1 MTTNYENS
9 TQSTGSTAQAE
20 CVMHPE
26 ICKED
31 VPPGTTGTCNYYK
44 LRYENYIE
52 RHAAHIEMECCKPK
66 DEMHYSHKEGYS
78 YKTGRKVGG
87 CVAPDYYMNYGFK
100 YCSAFKNETY
110 EKLSSKG
117 KVWLLKVLEKLQT
130 FMEQGVVAKSYVA
143 DLNTDFNTRIGIA
156 DNDGNLIA
164 TNLIPPILKKYYT
177 GIECRN
183 DDFRDFAFATHPDAY
198 NPKIMQTLLCSDL
211 LTIAN
216 TPAYKEWL
224 SWATW
229 EQAIIM
235 GENMD
240 IGDITLGCLDEAA
253 TTLVEKTQEVFE
265 DLAEHFTKW

>member
-26 ICKED
+26 ICEED
-31 VPPGTTGTCNYYK
+31 VPAGNKGTCNYYK
-44 LRYENYIE
+44 SRYDNYIE

-100 YCSAFKNETY
+100 YCSAFKEETY
-110 EKLSSKG
+110 EKLSYGG
-117 KVWLLKVLEKLQT
+117 KVWLDDVLIKLQDY
-130 FMEQGVVAKSYVA
+130 MEMGVVDKHYLGG
-143 DLNTDFNTRIGIA
+143 LNEEFTKEIRVNG
-156 DNDGNLIA
+156 G
-164 TNLIPPILKKYYT
+164 PQVYYT

-183 DDFRDFAFATHPDAY
+183 DDFRAFAFATHPDAY
-198 NPKIMQTLLCSDL
+198 NPKVMQTLPCSDL
-211 LTIAN
+211 IAVAN

-224 SWATW
+224 SGATW
-229 EQAIIM
+229 EQVIIM
-235 GENMD
+235 GKNMD

-253 TTLVEKTQEVFE
+253 TTLVEKTQEIFE
-265 DLAEHFTKW
+265 DLAERFTKW